1 MLAKS
6 LAMAAMMGW
15 GLWSF
20 VPAAQA
26 DFGKITTRVV
36 ATNNLNTAQNT
47 TGSFEVFGETYL
59 TSAHILPANFVDFLL
74 SRNIATCLSSKEE
87 VNIQVDGQN
96 KFMYECLLSIQ
107 ASQLPKQIRRIDNAN
122 ISLSLRQFR
131 RSPLTIDPN
140 IFRNLTA
147 KDLQTVKL
155 RDGDNAVVTGISEI
169 IRNVP
174 YGASGGALVHDNQYF
189 LGAIIGIS
197 SIQERETAYKTVV
210 FWRPLGNGQYRKTFV
225 AANGFFW
232 EEDIQQNIP
241 LRRIY

>member
-1 MLAKS
+1 MLAKG
-6 LAMAAMMGW
+6 LVIAVALGW
-15 GLWSF
+15 GLLGST
-20 VPAAQA
+20 PMAQA

-36 ATNNLNTAQNT
+36 ETNNLNIAQNRI
-47 TGSFEVFGETYL
+47 GSFEVFGDTYL
-59 TSAHILPANFVDFLL
+59 TSAHILPANVVDFLL
-74 SRNIATCLSSKEE
+74 SRNIATCLSSREE
-87 VNIQVDGQN
+87 LNIQVDGKN

-107 ASQLPKQIRRIDNAN
+107 ANRLPKQTRRIDNTN
-122 ISLSLRQFR
+122 ISFSLRQFR

-140 IFRNLTA
+140 IFRGLTA

-174 YGASGGALVHDNQYF
+174 YGASGGALVYDNQYF

-197 SIQERETAYKTVV
+197 TIQESRIFHETVI
-210 FWRPLGNGQYRKTFV
+210 FWRPLGNGRYRKTFV
-225 AANGFFW
+225 AANGFVW